1 MPDPEFRPEQS
12 KAKELMKR
20 VDTGTCRFSLSDETR
35 IIRDRMRHRLRMM
48 QIVLDSDPQ
57 AEADDLKRANSLKK
71 PVTDA
76 DIIDGMREQLSPRL
90 RVST

>member
-1 MPDPEFRPEQS
+1 
-12 KAKELMKR
+12 
-20 VDTGTCRFSLSDETR
+20 
-35 IIRDRMRHRLRMM
+35 MM